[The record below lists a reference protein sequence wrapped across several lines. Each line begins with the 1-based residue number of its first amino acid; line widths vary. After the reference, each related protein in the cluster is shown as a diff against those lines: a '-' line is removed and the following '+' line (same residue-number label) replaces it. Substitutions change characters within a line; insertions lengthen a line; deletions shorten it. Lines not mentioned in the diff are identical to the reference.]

1 MSVNYFVKIFNLAW
15 VLLACKGG
23 RLREVNMFVTLENL
37 EKSLK
42 QNLAAVLWIDSSLF
56 ILDKV

>member
-1 MSVNYFVKIFNLAW
+1 
-15 VLLACKGG
+15 
-23 RLREVNMFVTLENL
+23 MFVTLENL